1 MAGLLDMTL
10 KEFEQAM
17 DNDFETPVALAAC
30 FDLVKEVNKFMDQK
44 TLTRL
49 DKEQLVTFLER
60 IDAVLGIFVPTSTA
74 SVDIDVEKLIQERDA
89 ARDSKNWKRADEIR
103 DELLA
108 KGIKLEDSATG
119 TKWKKV

>member
-1 MAGLLDMTL
+1 
-10 KEFEQAM
+10 
-17 DNDFETPVALAAC
+17 
-30 FDLVKEVNKFMDQK
+30 
-44 TLTRL
+44 
-49 DKEQLVTFLER
+49 LER